1 MFQQRDRRRRN
12 SGRATAATSER
23 DERVARV
30 ITDVAAVEALAYPLR
45 QELLDT
51 VTAFGGEA
59 AASALAE
66 HLGRPVDGLYYH
78 LRLLVKH
85 GLLDEEVT
93 RNQAGRKERRYRL
106 AGDGRGAP
114 RLAYRPTASAASSR
128 ARTTGAARAAGA
140 ASAASG
146 KGGKSSQA
154 RAARSRARDEAK
166 ARARNDEALRKV
178 VSGMMRIAGRD
189 FNAALADDEVAVEG
203 KRRQLWAARNKGWVS
218 GEELEELNRLLG
230 RLLELFDRP
239 RSEERQHLMSL
250 CFVLAPVAARPK
262 RRA

>member
-1 MFQQRDRRRRN
+1 MFQQRDRRRQS
-12 SGRATAATSER
+12 SGRSAKAPGKR
-23 DERVARV
+23 DKRIERV

-45 QELLDT
+45 QELIDT

-59 AASALAE
+59 AAGELAE

-78 LRLLVKH
+78 LRLLVKR
-85 GLLDEEVT
+85 GLLDEAVT
-93 RNQAGRKERRYRL
+93 RNRAGRQERRYRL
-106 AGDGRGAP
+106 AGGGRGTL
-114 RLAYRPTASAASSR
+114 RLAYRPTASA
-128 ARTTGAARAAGA
+128 GAMGVTRSTSATSAAAKTNRAAG
-140 ASAASG
+140 G
-146 KGGKSSQA
+146 A
-154 RAARSRARDEAK
+154 RGRARSEAK

-178 VSGMMRIAGRD
+178 VTGMMRIAGRD
-189 FNAALADDEVAVEG
+189 FNAALADSEVAVEG

-230 RLLELFDRP
+230 RLLELFERP
-239 RSEERQHLMSL
+239 RSDEHQHLMSL

>member
-1 MFQQRDRRRRN
+1 MARVSRR
-12 SGRATAATSER
+12 SASPKEAPSPPGGAELGG
-23 DERVARV
+23 ARV

-66 HLGRPVDGLYYH
+66 QLGRPVDGLYYH

-93 RNQAGRKERRYRL
+93 RNQAGRQERRYRL

-114 RLAYRPTASAASSR
+114 RLAYRPTASAGSMGVTGSTRAASASGKANRKANSATSR
-128 ARTTGAARAAGA
+128 ARG
-140 ASAASG
+140 
-146 KGGKSSQA
+146 
-154 RAARSRARDEAK
+154 EAK
-166 ARARNDEALRKV
+166 ARARSDEALHKV
-178 VSGMMRIAGRD
+178 VTGMLRIAGRD
-189 FNAALADDEVAVEG
+189 FSAALADDEVAVEG

-218 GEELEELNRLLG
+218 GAELEELNRLLG

-239 RSEERQHLMSL
+239 RSDERQHLMSL
-250 CFVLAPVAARPK
+250 CFVLAPVTARPK
-262 RRA
+262 RRG